1 MNISQLFCQFLFHK
15 DYIYADGHIK
25 ILLKACLF
33 LQPVNAVRS
42 AAEKAAARRAAAHQ
56 VAQRRLE
63 AAEDTNVLLAGIAR
77 TKIELV

>member
-1 MNISQLFCQFLFHK
+1 M
-15 DYIYADGHIK
+15 K

-33 LQPVNAVRS
+33 LQPVNAVRA

-56 VAQRRLE
+56 VAERRLA